1 MVALRRLSVEKSE
14 RLKLIT
20 KKANK
25 LLYVEMLKQRELKAG
40 NQKDARRMEDLVGK
54 DPRQVSPQERAQK
67 VKERERQDKIRLIF
81 E

>member
-1 MVALRRLSVEKSE
+1 VVALRRLSVEKSE

-40 NQKDARRMEDLVGK
+40 NQKDARRMEVLVGK

>member
-1 MVALRRLSVEKSE
+1 MALKRLSVEKSE

-25 LLYVEMLKQRELKAG
+25 LLNVEMLKQRDLKAG
-40 NQKDARRMEDLVGK
+40 NQKDARRMEVLVGK
-54 DPRQVSPQERAQK
+54 DPRQVSSQERAKK